1 ASYCRGRRCDVDLGS
16 FPTRRSSDLFEFGSI
31 LRSDDGDRME
41 IKKSSLKNELFDY
54 CWPTRTRTLNKTT
67 KMSCVTI
74 TPSAKTVN
82 SGRSEETRLNSSH
95 VKSSYAVF
103 CVKKK

>member
-1 ASYCRGRRCDVDLGS
+1 MEMLLNGYCASEIWKYS
-16 FPTRRSSDLFEFGSI
+16 K
-31 LRSDDGDRME
+31 DGAGLDKN
-41 IKKSSLKNELFDY
+41 KKSSFFNELFDY

-82 SGRSEETRLNSSH
+82 SGAK
-95 VKSSYAVF
+95 VMVDG
-103 CVKKK
+103 

>member
-1 ASYCRGRRCDVDLGS
+1 MPGTPAREWMLMMGH
-16 FPTRRSSDLFEFGSI
+16 
-31 LRSDDGDRME
+31 
-41 IKKSSLKNELFDY
+41 KKRAHFIELFKFY

-82 SGRSEETRLNSSH
+82 SGAK
-95 VKSSYAVF
+95 VK
-103 CVKKK
+103 CVIELVKRFG

>member
-1 ASYCRGRRCDVDLGS
+1 MSPLSRKRMEMLSNGLFTSEIWKNSKLRGWNG
-16 FPTRRSSDLFEFGSI
+16 
-31 LRSDDGDRME
+31 ME

-82 SGRSEETRLNSSH
+82 SGAKVML
-95 VKSSYAVF
+95 VG
-103 CVKKK
+103 

>member
-1 ASYCRGRRCDVDLGS
+1 
-16 FPTRRSSDLFEFGSI
+16 
-31 LRSDDGDRME
+31 M
-41 IKKSSLKNELFDY
+41 SSLSY

-82 SGRSEETRLNSSH
+82 SGAKVMRLIH
-95 VKSSYAVF
+95 DVKLLR
-103 CVKKK
+103 KKLNTFYLNIGCDLFYKAL

>member
-1 ASYCRGRRCDVDLGS
+1 MNSK
-16 FPTRRSSDLFEFGSI
+16 FGY
-31 LRSDDGDRME
+31 GDKKTQ
-41 IKKSSLKNELFDY
+41 KKSSFFNELSDY

-82 SGRSEETRLNSSH
+82 SGAKVMVVSYV
-95 VKSSYAVF
+95 VKYF
-103 CVKKK
+103 GKKIKYFLPQPG

>member
-1 ASYCRGRRCDVDLGS
+1 MEMLLKGLSTSEIWKYS
-16 FPTRRSSDLFEFGSI
+16 KFGS
-31 LRSDDGDRME
+31 GKWME
-41 IKKSSLKNELFDY
+41 IKKSSLRNELFDY

-82 SGRSEETRLNSSH
+82 SGAK
-95 VKSSYAVF
+95 VMV
-103 CVKKK
+103 VG

>member
-1 ASYCRGRRCDVDLGS
+1 MEMQLKGYSASEIWKYSKVGS
-16 FPTRRSSDLFEFGSI
+16 EI
-31 LRSDDGDRME
+31 WME

-82 SGRSEETRLNSSH
+82 SGAK
-95 VKSSYAVF
+95 VMGVG
-103 CVKKK
+103 

>member
-1 ASYCRGRRCDVDLGS
+1 MVGH
-16 FPTRRSSDLFEFGSI
+16 
-31 LRSDDGDRME
+31 
-41 IKKSSLKNELFDY
+41 KKRAHFIELFKFY

-82 SGRSEETRLNSSH
+82 SGAKVIEELIVVKLSAKKIIYFLTRLLLLFS
-95 VKSSYAVF
+95 
-103 CVKKK
+103 

>member
-1 ASYCRGRRCDVDLGS
+1 MLLNGLLPSEIWKNSKV
-16 FPTRRSSDLFEFGSI
+16 RSENG
-31 LRSDDGDRME
+31 ME
-41 IKKSSLKNELFDY
+41 TKKSSLKNELFDY

-82 SGRSEETRLNSSH
+82 SGAKVMGVE
-95 VKSSYAVF
+95 
-103 CVKKK
+103 

>member
-1 ASYCRGRRCDVDLGS
+1 MSPLSRKRMEMLSNGLFTSEIWKNSKLRGWN
-16 FPTRRSSDLFEFGSI
+16 
-31 LRSDDGDRME
+31 RME

-82 SGRSEETRLNSSH
+82 SGAKVML
-95 VKSSYAVF
+95 VG
-103 CVKKK
+103 

>member
-1 ASYCRGRRCDVDLGS
+1 MVIARLK
-16 FPTRRSSDLFEFGSI
+16 FGNI
-31 LRSDDGDRME
+31 LRME
-41 IKKSSLKNELFDY
+41 RDWVKIKKSSLKNELLDY

-82 SGRSEETRLNSSH
+82 SGAKVMVGRSR
-95 VKSSYAVF
+95 VKF
-103 CVKKK
+103 FRKKIKYFLAQRC